1 VQQSGG
7 RIRRLTNVETLSVA
21 LVTRGANKK
30 RVALTKSQGDGVTTT
45 ELLAQIIQK
54 GDMPMSD
61 EEIDKLCQEGG
72 VDAQGAETF
81 KAMLKLGQSF
91 SDNESFG
98 KLVKEKLP
106 SLLGLADK
114 TTEPAKP
121 AATEGGEGPKKPNPQ
136 AQETQ
141 TEEPAKEPGE
151 EPEVTT
157 KTDDVKKMDDMKVA
171 LEKAEKTA
179 ADATV
184 KLGALEEVTK
194 TQAETIKKM
203 QDDLGKERDERNLA
217 EWVTKSEK
225 DLAFIPGKSA
235 KELGEM
241 FHKLEK
247 GVGKEAAQA
256 NFDVQKAAS
265 EALSKSAA
273 FKASGSAVRGS
284 AAKDAYAK
292 LEEIAA
298 GLIEKA
304 DTGKPESVRKAAAM
318 AKAIE
323 QNPDLYKAYLDEN
336 AAQTG
341 KR

>member
-61 EEIDKLCQEGG
+61 EEVDKLCQEGG

-91 SDNESFG
+91 SDNEAFG

-114 TTEPAKP
+114 TTTAAPVKP
-121 AATEGGEGPKKPNPQ
+121 AEGGEEPKKPNPQ

-141 TEEPAKEPGE
+141 TEEPAKPAE

-171 LEKAEKTA
+171 LEKAEKNA
-179 ADATV
+179 ADATA

-194 TQAETIKKM
+194 TQAETLKKM
-203 QDDLGKERDERNLA
+203 QEDLGKERDERNLA

-225 DLAFIPGKSA
+225 DLAFIPNKTA
-235 KELGEM
+235 KELGES

-247 GVGKEAAQA
+247 AAGKEVAQSH
-256 NFDVQKAAS
+256 FDMQKSAS
-265 EALSKSAA
+265 EALSKSDL
-273 FKASGSAVRGS
+273 FKPSGAAVRGS
-284 AAKDAYAK
+284 AAVGAYAK
-292 LEEIAA
+292 LEEKAA
-298 GLIEKA
+298 ALIEKA
-304 DTGKPESVRKAAAM
+304 DTGKSEAVRKAAAM

-323 QNPDLYKAYLDEN
+323 LHPDLYKAYLDEN

-341 KR
+341 KRA